1 MAVIRLAD
9 PKRDA
14 RQVAAIY
21 YPYVINTPITFET
34 NPPDGTEMYRRMK
47 KVSETY
53 TSLVCEHENEI
64 MGYSYGSKFRD
75 RSAYDWIVET
85 TVYVREAAH
94 GLGIGKALYASLLE
108 CLKLQGFTSAYGVI
122 ALPNDPSVSLHEHFG
137 FTEDYLMTNAGYKD
151 GQWYDVGFWRIK
163 LSDVTE
169 NTLPIKS
176 VDELRSMNYFKNSV
190 AFGEQFLKLS

>member
-1 MAVIRLAD
+1 
-9 PKRDA
+9 
-14 RQVAAIY
+14 
-21 YPYVINTPITFET
+21 
-34 NPPDGTEMYRRMK
+34 MK

-137 FTEDYLMTNAGYKD
+137 FTKDYLMTNAGYKD
-151 GQWYDVGFWRIK
+151 GQWYDVGFWRINLNNPTEFMAPIILIDK
-163 LSDVTE
+163 VRETSTFTKTVT
-169 NTLPIKS
+169 
-176 VDELRSMNYFKNSV
+176 Y
-190 AFGEQFLKLS
+190 GEQFLKLS

>member
-34 NPPDGTEMYRRMK
+34 IPPDGTEMYRRMK

-122 ALPNDPSVSLHEHFG
+122 ALPNYPSVSLHEHFG

-163 LSDVTE
+163 LSDVTGD
-169 NTLPIKS
+169 TLPIKS

>member
-34 NPPDGTEMYRRMK
+34 TPPDGTEMYRRMK
-47 KVSETY
+47 KVSKTY
-53 TSLVCEHENEI
+53 TSLVCEHENEL

-94 GLGIGKALYASLLE
+94 GLGIGKALYASLLK

-122 ALPNDPSVSLHEHFG
+122 ALPNNPSVSLHEHFG

-169 NTLPIKS
+169 DTLPIKS

>member
-9 PKRDA
+9 PKREA

-34 NPPDGTEMYRRMK
+34 NPPDGTEMYGRMK

-53 TSLVCEHENEI
+53 TWLVCEHENEI

-122 ALPNDPSVSLHEHFG
+122 ALPNDPSISLHEHFG
-137 FTEDYLMTNAGYKD
+137 FTKDYLMTNAGYKD
-151 GQWYDVGFWRIK
+151 GEWYDVGFWRLNLNHPTEIMEPINLIDSVRK
-163 LSDVTE
+163 TSTFTEMVT
-169 NTLPIKS
+169 
-176 VDELRSMNYFKNSV
+176 Y
-190 AFGEQFLKLS
+190 GEQFLKLS

>member
-1 MAVIRLAD
+1 MAVIRLAN

-21 YPYVINTPITFET
+21 YPYVMNTPITFET
-34 NPPDGTEMYRRMK
+34 NPPDGTEMQRRMK
-47 KVSETY
+47 KVSEIY
-53 TSLVCEHENEI
+53 TSLVCEHETEI

-137 FTEDYLMTNAGYKD
+137 FTKDYLMTNAGYKD
-151 GQWYDVGFWRIK
+151 GQWYDVGFWRINLNNPTEFMAPIILIDK
-163 LSDVTE
+163 VRETSTFTKTVT
-169 NTLPIKS
+169 
-176 VDELRSMNYFKNSV
+176 Y
-190 AFGEQFLKLS
+190 GEQFLKLS

>member
-1 MAVIRLAD
+1 MAVIRLAN

-21 YPYVINTPITFET
+21 YPYVMNTPITFET
-34 NPPDGTEMYRRMK
+34 NPPDGTEMQRRMK
-47 KVSETY
+47 KVSEIY

-137 FTEDYLMTNAGYKD
+137 FTKDYLMTNAGYKD
-151 GQWYDVGFWRIK
+151 GQWYDVGFWRINLNNPTEFMAPIILIDK
-163 LSDVTE
+163 VRETSTFTKTVT
-169 NTLPIKS
+169 
-176 VDELRSMNYFKNSV
+176 Y
-190 AFGEQFLKLS
+190 GEQFLKLS

>member
-34 NPPDGTEMYRRMK
+34 IPPDGTEMYRRMK

>member
-34 NPPDGTEMYRRMK
+34 IPPDGTEMYRRMK

-163 LSDVTE
+163 LSDVTGD
-169 NTLPIKS
+169 TLPIKS

-190 AFGEQFLKLS
+190 AFGEQFLKFS

>member
-21 YPYVINTPITFET
+21 LPYVLNTPITFET
-34 NPPDGTEMYRRMK
+34 SPPDGTEMYRRMK
-47 KVSETY
+47 KVSNMY
-53 TSLVCEHENEI
+53 PWIVCEHENEV
-64 MGYSYGSKFRD
+64 MGYSYGSRFRD

-94 GLGIGKALYASLLE
+94 GLGVGKALYASLLE
-108 CLKLQGFTSAYGVI
+108 CLRLQGFTSAFGVI
-122 ALPNDPSVSLHEHFG
+122 ALPNDPSISLHENFG

-151 GQWYDVGFWRIK
+151 GHWYDVGFWRLK
-163 LSDVTE
+163 LSDASE
-169 NTLPIKS
+169 NILPIKS
-176 VDELRSMNYFKNSV
+176 IDELKSKRCFKNSV
-190 AFGEQFLKLS
+190 VFGEQFLKLS

>member
-169 NTLPIKS
+169 DTLPIKS

>member
-9 PKRDA
+9 PKREA
-14 RQVAAIY
+14 CQVAAIY

-34 NPPDGTEMYRRMK
+34 NPPDGTEMYGRMK
-47 KVSETY
+47 EVSETY
-53 TSLVCEHENEI
+53 TWLVCEHENEI

-122 ALPNDPSVSLHEHFG
+122 ALPNDPSISLHEHFG
-137 FTEDYLMTNAGYKD
+137 FTKDYLMTNAGYKD
-151 GQWYDVGFWRIK
+151 GEWYDVGFWRLNLNHPTEIMAPIN
-163 LSDVTE
+163 LIDTVRETSTFTEMVT
-169 NTLPIKS
+169 
-176 VDELRSMNYFKNSV
+176 Y
-190 AFGEQFLKLS
+190 GEQFLKLS

>member
-1 MAVIRLAD
+1 MAVIRLAN

-21 YPYVINTPITFET
+21 YPYVMNTPITFET
-34 NPPDGTEMYRRMK
+34 NPPDGTEMQRRMK
-47 KVSETY
+47 KVSEIY
-53 TSLVCEHENEI
+53 TSLVCEHETEI

-137 FTEDYLMTNAGYKD
+137 FTKDYLMTNAGYKD
-151 GQWYDVGFWRIK
+151 GQWYDVGFWRIN
-163 LSDVTE
+163 LSDTSE
-169 NTLPIKS
+169 NTLPIIP

>member
-1 MAVIRLAD
+1 
-9 PKRDA
+9 
-14 RQVAAIY
+14 VAAIY

-34 NPPDGTEMYRRMK
+34 IPPDGTEMYRRMK

-169 NTLPIKS
+169 DTLPIKS

>member
-9 PKRDA
+9 PKREA

-34 NPPDGTEMYRRMK
+34 NPPDGTEMYGRMK

-53 TSLVCEHENEI
+53 TWLVCEHETEI

-75 RSAYDWIVET
+75 KSAYDWIVET

-122 ALPNDPSVSLHEHFG
+122 ALPNDPSISLHEHFG
-137 FTEDYLMTNAGYKD
+137 FTKDYLMTNAGYKD
-151 GQWYDVGFWRIK
+151 GEWYDVGFWRLNLNHPTEIMAPIN
-163 LSDVTE
+163 LIDTVRETSTFTEMVT
-169 NTLPIKS
+169 
-176 VDELRSMNYFKNSV
+176 Y
-190 AFGEQFLKLS
+190 GEQFLKLS

>member
-34 NPPDGTEMYRRMK
+34 IPPDGTEMYRRMK

-169 NTLPIKS
+169 DTLPIKS

>member
-9 PKRDA
+9 PKTDA

-21 YPYVINTPITFET
+21 FPYVVNTPITFET
-34 NPPDGTEMYRRMK
+34 EPPDGTEILKRMK
-47 KVSETY
+47 TVAKTY
-53 TSLVCEHENEI
+53 PFLVCEHAGEL
-64 MGYSYGSKFRD
+64 MGYAYGSQFRN

-108 CLKLQGFTSAYGVI
+108 CLKLQGFTSAFGVI

-137 FTEDYLMTNAGYKD
+137 FTKDYLMLDAGYKD
-151 GQWYDVGFWRIK
+151 GQWYDVGFWRVNLNNPNEEI
-163 LSDVTE
+163 SPVF
-169 NTLPIKS
+169 PIGEMEKS
-176 VDELRSMNYFKNSV
+176 KTFKNAV
-190 AFGEQFLKLS
+190 ASGEQFLKLD

>member
-122 ALPNDPSVSLHEHFG
+122 ALPNNPSVSLHEHFG
-137 FTEDYLMTNAGYKD
+137 FTKDYLMADAGYKD
-151 GQWYDVGFWRIK
+151 GRWYDVGFWRLK
-163 LSDVTE
+163 LSDASE
-169 NTLPIKS
+169 DTLPIKS

>member
-34 NPPDGTEMYRRMK
+34 TPPDGTEMYRRMK
-47 KVSETY
+47 KVSKTY
-53 TSLVCEHENEI
+53 TSLVCEHENEL

-94 GLGIGKALYASLLE
+94 GLGIGKALYASLLK

-122 ALPNDPSVSLHEHFG
+122 ALPNNPSVSLHEHFG

-151 GQWYDVGFWRIK
+151 GQWYDVGFWRLNLNNPTEIMAPISLIDEVK
-163 LSDVTE
+163 GTSTFTKTVT
-169 NTLPIKS
+169 
-176 VDELRSMNYFKNSV
+176 Y
-190 AFGEQFLKLS
+190 GEQFLKLS

>member
-1 MAVIRLAD
+1 M
-9 PKRDA
+9 
-14 RQVAAIY
+14 
-21 YPYVINTPITFET
+21 
-34 NPPDGTEMYRRMK
+34 
-47 KVSETY
+47 
-53 TSLVCEHENEI
+53 
-64 MGYSYGSKFRD
+64 
-75 RSAYDWIVET
+75 ET

-163 LSDVTE
+163 LSDITE

>member
-34 NPPDGTEMYRRMK
+34 IPPDGTEMYRRMK

-137 FTEDYLMTNAGYKD
+137 FTKDYLMTNAGHKD

-169 NTLPIKS
+169 DTLPIKS

>member
-34 NPPDGTEMYRRMK
+34 IPPDGTEMYRRMK

-163 LSDVTE
+163 LSDVTGD
-169 NTLPIKS
+169 TLPIKS